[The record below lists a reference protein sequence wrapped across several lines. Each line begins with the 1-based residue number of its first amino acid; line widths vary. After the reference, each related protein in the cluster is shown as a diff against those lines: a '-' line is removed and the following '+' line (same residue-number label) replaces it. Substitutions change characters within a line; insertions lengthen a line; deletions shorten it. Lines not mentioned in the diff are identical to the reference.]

1 MYAFSPIFLK
11 WKWCQKFIFFA
22 KKNGLKDANLLL
34 CFIFV
39 RTTILNSSTLT
50 KTRKMSESKIV
61 ILYVDDEENNLIS
74 FKATFR
80 IKYKVYTAISGD
92 EAMKILDQNNIE
104 IIITDQRMPN
114 MTGVEFLEKVLVK
127 YPDTMRILLTGYT
140 DMAAVVDAIN
150 KGKIFHYLT
159 KPWDENELE
168 MTINR
173 AHEAFKEQLKI
184 KEMNEN
190 LSTSNEQLEFLLRQ
204 KLLS

>member
-1 MYAFSPIFLK
+1 
-11 WKWCQKFIFFA
+11 
-22 KKNGLKDANLLL
+22 
-34 CFIFV
+34 
-39 RTTILNSSTLT
+39 
-50 KTRKMSESKIV
+50 MSESKIV

-80 IKYKVYTAISGD
+80 IKYKVFTAISGD
-92 EAMKILDQNNIE
+92 EAMKVLEQNNIE
-104 IIITDQRMPN
+104 IIVTDQRMPN

-159 KPWDENELE
+159 KPWDETELE
-168 MTINR
+168 MTLNR
-173 AHEAFKEQLKI
+173 AHEAFKEQQKI
-184 KEMNEN
+184 KAMNEN
-190 LSTSNEQLEFLLRQ
+190 LSISNEQLEFLLRQ